1 VSRAPDA
8 WTALRGS
15 PWRFLGS
22 AWPWRSAAYLVTSIP
37 LGMVTV
43 VVLGTGLALGVLTLV
58 VVVGLALLAGLP
70 VLVGVL
76 GAVERRRLALV
87 QPPPAAPMSPRERFR
102 LGRRLPMSWSEA
114 GYAVLLG
121 GVLWWVDFAVLVLVG
136 SVPPVLLL
144 APALYRS
151 AGPVEVFGWRIDTA
165 PEAWVAVG
173 AGVPA
178 LVVAAYLVTA
188 LAAGQA
194 GLARLLLDP
203 REAELAAAVADLR
216 RSRVRLVDA
225 FETERRRIERDLH
238 DGVQQRLVALT
249 MTLGRAELDLAEG
262 AGGQGLDLVRRAHEQ
277 AEAALEDLRSTVRGI
292 HPRVLVDHG
301 LAAAV
306 HEVADRCSV
315 PVSVDIA
322 LDGRLPAPVE
332 AAAYFVASEALTN
345 VERHA
350 RARRAEVHA
359 WLQDDAVVLSVVD
372 DGVGGARPADGSGLA
387 GLALRLEALGGR
399 LRVTSPDGGP
409 TEVRMECPCDA

>member
-37 LGMVTV
+37 LGVVTV
-43 VVLGTGLALGVLTLV
+43 VVLGTGLVLGVLTLV
-58 VVVGLALLAGLP
+58 VVVGVALLAGLP

-87 QPPPAAPMSPRERFR
+87 QPPPTAPMSPRERFR

-121 GVLWWVDFAVLVLVG
+121 AVLWWVDFLVLVLVG

-144 APALYRS
+144 SPALYGT
-151 AGPVEVFGWRIDTA
+151 AGPVEMFGWRIDTA
-165 PEAWVAVG
+165 AEAWVAV
-173 AGVPA
+173 AVGVPA
-178 LVVAAYLVTA
+178 LAVAAYVVTA

-249 MTLGRAELDLAEG
+249 MTLGRAELDVAEG
-262 AGGQGLDLVRRAHEQ
+262 PGLDLVRRAHDQ
-277 AEAALEDLRSTVRGI
+277 AEAALEDLRGTVRGI

-315 PVSVDIA
+315 PVTVDISLA
-322 LDGRLPAPVE
+322 ERLPAPIE

-350 RARRAEVHA
+350 RAGRAEVHA
-359 WLQDDAVVLSVVD
+359 WLRDGSLVLSVVD
-372 DGVGGARPADGSGLA
+372 DGVGGARPAEGSGLT

-399 LRVTSPDGGP
+399 LQVTSPDGGP
-409 TEVRMECPCDA
+409 TEIRMECPCDA

>member
-1 VSRAPDA
+1 MF
-8 WTALRGS
+8 T
-15 PWRFLGS
+15 
-22 AWPWRSAAYLVTSIP
+22 
-37 LGMVTV
+37 
-43 VVLGTGLALGVLTLV
+43 
-58 VVVGLALLAGLP
+58 
-70 VLVGVL
+70 
-76 GAVERRRLALV
+76 
-87 QPPPAAPMSPRERFR
+87 
-102 LGRRLPMSWSEA
+102 
-114 GYAVLLG
+114 
-121 GVLWWVDFAVLVLVG
+121 
-136 SVPPVLLL
+136 
-144 APALYRS
+144 
-151 AGPVEVFGWRIDTA
+151 WRIDTG
-165 PEAWVAVG
+165 PEAWAAVA

-178 LVVAAYLVTA
+178 LVLAAYALTA

-194 GLARLLLDP
+194 ALARLLLDP

-249 MTLGRAELDLAEG
+249 MTLGRAELDLDEG
-262 AGGQGLDLVRRAHEQ
+262 PALDHVRRAQEQ
-277 AEAALEDLRSTVRGI
+277 AEAALEDLRGTVRGI

-306 HEVADRCSV
+306 HEIADRCSV
-315 PVSVDIA
+315 PVAVDIS
-322 LDGRLPAPVE
+322 LDGRLPAPIE

-359 WLQDDAVVLSVVD
+359 WERDGAVVLAVVD
-372 DGVGGARPADGSGLA
+372 DGVGGARPADGSGLS

-399 LRVTSPDGGP
+399 LQVTSPAGGP